1 MKQQKVKFERL
12 ILVVCDALTQK
23 VYDVG
28 PFILLLVGKE
38 HDQRKR
44 EIGEFVSKKRGRDKE
59 RVYLRIIVR

>member
-1 MKQQKVKFERL
+1 MYYES
-12 ILVVCDALTQK
+12 
-23 VYDVG
+23 